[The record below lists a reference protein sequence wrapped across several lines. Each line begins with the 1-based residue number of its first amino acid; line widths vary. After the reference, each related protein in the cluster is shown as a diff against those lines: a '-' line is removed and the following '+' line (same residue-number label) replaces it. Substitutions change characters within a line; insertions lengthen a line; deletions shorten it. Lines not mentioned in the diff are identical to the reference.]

1 LQKPAVHFKAGFA
14 LIFAA
19 SAVVL
24 SLSKERRGT
33 FKIKANP
40 NMLFQFTEEQL
51 MIQQAARDF
60 AQNECL
66 PGVIERDEK
75 QQFPREQV
83 MKLAE
88 LGFLG
93 MMVDPKYGG
102 AGMDTVSYVLAM
114 EEISKIDASVSVVMS
129 VNNSLVCYGL
139 QQYGSEEQKQK
150 YLTPLAQGRKDGDLY
165 IGAFMLSEPEAGS
178 DATSQQTIAEDK
190 GDHYLLNGTKNWIT
204 NGGTASVYLVMAQ
217 TDRSKGSRG
226 INCLI
231 VEKNWPGVTVA
242 AKENKLG
249 IRGSDTHTVMFTDV
263 KVPKENRI
271 GEDGFGFK
279 FAMKTLAGGRIGIAS
294 QALGIA
300 SGAYELAREYSK
312 TRKAFGTEI
321 MNHQAIAFKLADMAT
336 KIEAA
341 RLLCLKAAWEKD
353 NKIDYTLSS
362 SMAKVFASETAM
374 WTTVEAVQVHGG
386 YGFVKEY
393 HVERLMR
400 DAKITQI
407 YEGTSEVQ
415 RIVISRS
422 ILR

>member
-1 LQKPAVHFKAGFA
+1 
-14 LIFAA
+14 
-19 SAVVL
+19 
-24 SLSKERRGT
+24 
-33 FKIKANP
+33 
-40 NMLFQFTEEQL
+40 
-51 MIQQAARDF
+51 MIRQAARDF
-60 AQNECL
+60 AQNQCL

-75 QQFPREQV
+75 MKFPMEQ
-83 MKLAE
+83 MLQLAD

-93 MMVDPKYGG
+93 MMVSPDYGG
-102 AGMDTVSYVLAM
+102 AGLDTVSYVLAM
-114 EEISKIDASVSVVMS
+114 EEISKVDASVSVGMS

-139 QQYGSEEQKQK
+139 EAYGNEEQKQK
-150 YLTPLAQGRKDGDLY
+150 YLTPLAQGKKNGQLY
-165 IGAFMLSEPEAGS
+165 TGAFLLSEPEAGS
-178 DATSQQTIAEDK
+178 DATSQRTTAEDK

-204 NGGTASVYLVMAQ
+204 NGGTASVYLVIAQ
-217 TDRSKGSRG
+217 TDPGKGARG
-226 INCLI
+226 INVLI
-231 VEKNWPGVTVA
+231 VEKEWPGVVVGG
-242 AKENKLG
+242 KENKLG
-249 IRGSDTHTVMFTDV
+249 IRASDTHTVLFNDV

-300 SGAYELAREYSK
+300 SGAYELSLKYSK
-312 TRKAFGTEI
+312 ERKAFGTEI
-321 MNHQAIAFKLADMAT
+321 SNHQVIAFKLADMAT
-336 KIEAA
+336 RIEAA
-341 RLLCLKAAWEKD
+341 RLLCMKAAFDKD
-353 NKIDYTLSS
+353 QKRDYALSS

-415 RIVISRS
+415 RIVISRT
-422 ILR
+422 ILNK